1 MAGLKDILAAMSVR
15 LSLDSA
21 EFDKNSKK
29 AGGLTKS
36 LGAQFKKLQ
45 GILLAGLSVAGLVS
59 FVKKSAEL
67 YDIQKKAEAG
77 LLNALQGRVGVQKEL
92 IAQAQEIQSRTT
104 FGDEAIIEQQKYLAS
119 LKMTKDQIKNTI
131 EASVQLSAAL
141 GIELSMAVR
150 NLAKTYSGLSGELG
164 ELIPQFRNFTA
175 EQLKSGAAIKY
186 INDNFQGF
194 AETAAK
200 TGLGPLDQLK
210 NALGDFQEEI
220 FEYMVPT
227 EVGTTGLPKFLE
239 KYRKSIQDANLL
251 KQAARTSG
259 ESLSDWDLTMAK
271 WGKFTKEAEQIF
283 EKAKAV
289 ELGKSMEA
297 TVKSFAMEKAAAEAK
312 KQLELAEKAKKY
324 AEEVAKRAKE
334 IADRKEKDRID
345 RLTSEN
351 KALKPYQPTE
361 TAPEVMLSG
370 QAGGFMSNMQDQATA
385 TWEANAERLWTI
397 NAMLQDSFADL
408 ASSFGEALG
417 DMMTTGDGFN
427 PAGMLN
433 SVAGMMESFG
443 KLAIAAGIAGL
454 GIKQALELHPI
465 PAIVAGV
472 ALIALAKAVKN
483 SASNI
488 SSGGGGGNY
497 MPANDSSSY
506 ATSSTRMYGE
516 GYQAIKIEV
525 NGRIEGD
532 HIRLAYDRAVKMNN
546 RI

>member
-443 KLAIAAGIAGL
+443 KLAIATGVAAL
-454 GIKQALELHPI
+454 GIKEALKLHPVA
-465 PAIVAGV
+465 AIAGGI